1 VTRSEN
7 QEVVS
12 QLFDRLHRE
21 FGRMAP
27 QIIQV
32 MVECVGGCR
41 LTFPDLQDLYRQER
55 DRRIHAEFT
64 GNNHEELAIRYRI
77 KIRQVRRVLNKKLE
91 R

>member
-1 VTRSEN
+1 MTRHEH
-7 QEVVS
+7 QEIIA

-41 LTFPDLQDLYRQER
+41 LTFPDLQDLYRAER
-55 DRRIHAEFT
+55 NKRICHEFNG
-64 GNNHEELAIRYRI
+64 GNLEELALKYRL
-77 KIRQVRRVLNKKLE
+77 KPRQVRYILGR
-91 R
+91 

>member
-1 VTRSEN
+1 MTRHEH
-7 QEVVS
+7 QEIIA

-41 LTFPDLQDLYRQER
+41 LTFPDLQDIWRQER
-55 DRRIHAEFT
+55 NRRIRLEFN
-64 GNNHEELAIRYRI
+64 GANVEELAILYRLTPRMVRYIVNRG
-77 KIRQVRRVLNKKLE
+77 VW
-91 R
+91 

>member
-1 VTRSEN
+1 VTRHEN
-7 QEVVS
+7 GEVIRE
-12 QLFDRLHRE
+12 LFDRLHRE

-55 DRRIHAEFT
+55 NRRITNEFN
-64 GNNHEELAIRYRI
+64 GGNHEELAIKYRL
-77 KIRQVRRVLNKKLE
+77 KVRQIRRIVQA
-91 R
+91 